1 MSRIKDM
8 ITERENTIISLIRKV
23 AEITERLDEDTA
35 NEVWDA
41 WYEWGL
47 PYDDEDMEILFDIV
61 TDDEVYEYVINTAE
75 KFLEGV
81 EGDNWSP
88 ND

>member
-1 MSRIKDM
+1 MSRTKDM
-8 ITERENTIISLIRKV
+8 IIERENTIINLIRKV
-23 AEITERLDEDTA
+23 AEITEHLDEDTA
-35 NEVWDA
+35 NEIWDA

-75 KFLEGV
+75 KFLKGV
-81 EGDNWSP
+81 EGGN
-88 ND
+88 

>member
-1 MSRIKDM
+1 MSRTKDM
-8 ITERENTIISLIRKV
+8 ITERENTIINLIRRV
-23 AEITERLDEDTA
+23 ACITERLDEDTA

-41 WYEWGL
+41 WCEWGL

>member
-1 MSRIKDM
+1 MSRVVDM
-8 ITERENTIISLIRKV
+8 IIERENVILDLIHRV
-23 AEITERLDEDTA
+23 DEITDKVDEDTA
-35 NEVWDA
+35 NEIWDA

-61 TDDEVYEYVINTAE
+61 TDDEVYEYVLNTAT

-81 EGDNWSP
+81 I
-88 ND
+88 

>member
-1 MSRIKDM
+1 MSRTKDM
-8 ITERENTIISLIRKV
+8 ITERENTIINLIRKV
-23 AEITERLDEDTA
+23 AEITEHLDEDTA

-75 KFLEGV
+75 KFLERV
-81 EGDNWSP
+81 EGGN
-88 ND
+88 